1 METLTRKP
9 RAGPVAVTTNASLS
23 LSFKLPAAFA
33 ASLAQSAPAPARDA
47 WESDEDESWE
57 TKADV
62 LLQVAPIEDTSMG
75 AWQDNL
81 EAFPDAFPL
90 LLVNLS
96 RLSLEHMGTPLATND
111 DAARVSAS
119 IQDVFDS
126 SKFSYVIETLFEQEI
141 AIHTTYGACKPYL
154 TYLHGQSKD
163 VWATVDYPALVDGE
177 VPLSE
182 LLAVIERPTQW
193 TSVNHVKEYM
203 AKTSRDIKWK
213 AQVLEELEYLA
224 AFEQDV
230 KDAADAQLR
239 LDIHNLS
246 SLRDSLLQK
255 LAMPGKKNAMS
266 RRLDQMQLESV
277 ETQLAPLLATFLAPP
292 APPAKFSDVA
302 TYTKAGLDSG
312 NTGVLDMILSMVFS
326 RLPQPP
332 AVALDAH
339 FTSLVQSHEH
349 VRHLWLL
356 DFGRLPPRTTVD
368 DDGDVVEVEPPI
380 PRVQDVVRE
389 DEIAPVVV
397 APPTRAVADD
407 EDVEDTEAPID
418 AGNESDAYKGDA
430 DDDEND
436 SEAEAAAARKR
447 QKSQQK
453 KAKKKAKKAKEKAEF
468 TPFACVRGLALL
480 KLSEDE
486 QQLYG

>member
-9 RAGPVAVTTNASLS
+9 RAGPVAVATNASLS

-57 TKADV
+57 TKVDV
-62 LLQVAPIEDTSMG
+62 LLQVAPIEDTTMG
-75 AWQDNL
+75 AWQDDL

-96 RLSLEHMGTPLATND
+96 RLSLEHMGAPLATND

-141 AIHTTYGACKPYL
+141 AIHTTYGACKSYL
-154 TYLHGQSKD
+154 AYLHGQSKD
-163 VWATVDYPALVDGE
+163 VWATVDYPARVDDE

-193 TSVNHVKEYM
+193 ASVNHIKEYM

-239 LDIHNLS
+239 LDIQNLS
-246 SLRDSLLQK
+246 GLRDSLLQK
-255 LAMPGKKNAMS
+255 LAVPGKKNAMS
-266 RRLDQMQLESV
+266 RRLDKMQLESV
-277 ETQLAPLLATFLAPP
+277 ETQLAPLLETFLAPP
-292 APPAKFSDVA
+292 APPAKFSDAA

-332 AVALDAH
+332 ALALDAH

-349 VRHLWLL
+349 VRHLWLQ

-368 DDGDVVEVEPPI
+368 DDGDVVEVEAPNI
-380 PRVQDVVRE
+380 EHMVRE
-389 DEIAPVVV
+389 EDVAPVGVE
-397 APPTRAVADD
+397 PPTRDMAEDD
-407 EDVEDTEAPID
+407 EDIENEAPID

-447 QKSQQK
+447 QKSKQK
-453 KAKKKAKKAKEKAEF
+453 KAKKKVKKAKEMADF